1 MPVLKRKS
9 KIVTF
14 RVSPEE
20 YDALAG
26 ACAGSGDRSISAF
39 ARNAAIDR
47 LQMTGVRPINISG
60 DLASLGKLLTEL
72 DGALSEA
79 SDRIHRLLGDR
90 EASARAR

>member
-1 MPVLKRKS
+1 MPVLTRKS

-20 YDALAG
+20 YDALAE

-39 ARNAAIDR
+39 ARNASIER

-60 DLASLGKLLTEL
+60 DLASLGKALSDL
-72 DGALSEA
+72 DGALREA
-79 SDRIHRLLGDR
+79 SNRIHRLLGDG